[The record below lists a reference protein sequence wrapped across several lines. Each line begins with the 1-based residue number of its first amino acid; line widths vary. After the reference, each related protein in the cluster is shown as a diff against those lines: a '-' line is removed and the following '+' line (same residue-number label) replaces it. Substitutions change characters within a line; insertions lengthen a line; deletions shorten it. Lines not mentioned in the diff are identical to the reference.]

1 MKDSKSKTT
10 KNKKEVIEN
19 DDFLESED
27 ENKKAIL
34 IVVLSI
40 LIVLGLIVASIYI
53 NKDETEDEGKANSNI
68 ESSSQVDEASKTGRD
83 YTYDDG
89 KYPITK

>member
-1 MKDSKSKTT
+1 MKDSKNKNI

-19 DDFLESED
+19 DDFLDSAD

-40 LIVLGLIVASIYI
+40 LIVLGLIAASIYF
-53 NKDETEDEGKANSNI
+53 NKDEAEDENKNNSNI
-68 ESSSQVDEASKTGRD
+68 ESSSEVEQSKTGRD

-89 KYPITK
+89 KYPTTK